1 MNLKDKYM
9 RTKIYLFIAAVFAA
23 LIFWTSIQTSRLNS
37 VKAERDVYMNNTN
50 ALLMDVAIYKTN
62 DSLNAATVGELQM
75 TLSEY
80 KKYRADD
87 LALIKSLKTKNRD
100 LASATSIQSQ
110 TITTL
115 QGKVRDSVVY
125 RDKYIRDTLKCI
137 DISDKW
143 FELKGC
149 SNTNGDF
156 FGSHISRDSLFIAE
170 TIKFKRFLGFLWETS
185 RIENRRFDVGSK
197 NPDTQIIGFEV
208 ITIRE

>member
-1 MNLKDKYM
+1 M

-87 LALIKSLKTKNRD
+87 LALIKTLQTKNRD
-100 LASATSIQSQ
+100 LASATSMQSQ

-125 RDKYIRDTLKCI
+125 QDKYIRDTLK
-137 DISDKW
+137 
-143 FELKGC
+143 
-149 SNTNGDF
+149 
-156 FGSHISRDSLFIAE
+156 
-170 TIKFKRFLGFLWETS
+170 
-185 RIENRRFDVGSK
+185 
-197 NPDTQIIGFEV
+197 
-208 ITIRE
+208 